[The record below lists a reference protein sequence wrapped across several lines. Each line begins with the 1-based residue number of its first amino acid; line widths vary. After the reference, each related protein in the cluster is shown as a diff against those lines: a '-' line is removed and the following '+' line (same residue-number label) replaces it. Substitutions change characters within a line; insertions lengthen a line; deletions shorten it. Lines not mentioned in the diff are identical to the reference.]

1 LDVATTAVFA
11 AGLLLIKSP
20 LERLVGRALDQSVIR
35 QLNLEEDSSM

>member
-11 AGLLLIKSP
+11 AGLLLIKGP
-20 LERLVGRALDQSVIR
+20 LERLVGEALDRRVVR